1 MAHLSLLRP
10 QDPDDAPAFG
20 SASRF
25 GPFSRRSTLEDSNQF
40 PESNAD
46 DDAFD
51 LDGSRRG
58 ADESAGMSAPG
69 FRRLLSLA
77 RPDARWLTLG
87 LLSLFARLPFSLAA
101 PHFVSRAIGGAI
113 AGSAARAR
121 SAVTAFV
128 VAGVVN
134 AALDF
139 WNVFLFA
146 FVQNRVVRRL
156 RSTLFAKILRQEAG
170 FFDAN
175 QAGSLSSRLTSDCV
189 AIASDLSWV
198 FRNVAE
204 AAVRV
209 AGIAGYL
216 LFQNARLGLVA
227 CGATP
232 LVALVARLYGEW
244 MSANAS
250 ASQEALAAA
259 NAAALEAI
267 ANARTVKAFANEKYE
282 SRRYDRALARW
293 YALCTT
299 QAYVTGG
306 YYALVYSFCS
316 QLLVPAALLAYG
328 SELVLAGEMP
338 AERLVAAMLYQQQLQ
353 EYVGNLL
360 DAVTSMYKSSGAAS
374 AAFALIDRAPRVRAS
389 GNAVVADFSG
399 TVKLSGVHFSYPTRP
414 ERPVLRG
421 VTLKAMPGSVTALV
435 GASGSGK
442 STVFRLLLHAYEPE
456 LGAVTLDGVDVSMVS
471 ARWLHS
477 VIGVVGQE
485 PVLFAG
491 TVLDNITYSRRA
503 NEADRAEARA
513 AERGARRREQT
524 RGRRAFFSRRGD
536 GDRGASAE
544 EAFRY
549 GENAVSYGDDAYA
562 AEEEEAFFPGVSSPG
577 VSPSSSVAHLD
588 EDDERRRDRDRLRA
602 KPPDEAVM
610 RAASAANAHGFIS
623 AMPRGY
629 HTEVGEGGAQLSGG
643 QKQRVAIARAVL
655 QNPVVLLLDEA
666 TSSLDRQA
674 ETHVQAAL
682 DVVSRGRT
690 TLTIAHRLSAIRAAD
705 KIFVLRDG
713 AVAESGT
720 HESLSRAHAAGGAP
734 PGSYR
739 ALYRGHEA
747 ESGLYES
754 DDDESGEGE
763 Y

>member
-1 MAHLSLLRP
+1 M
-10 QDPDDAPAFG
+10 
-20 SASRF
+20 
-25 GPFSRRSTLEDSNQF
+25 
-40 PESNAD
+40 
-46 DDAFD
+46 
-51 LDGSRRG
+51 
-58 ADESAGMSAPG
+58 
-69 FRRLLSLA
+69 SLA

-244 MSANAS
+244 MSANAT

-513 AERGARRREQT
+513 AERVAIREQT

-549 GENAVSYGDDAYA
+549 GDDAEFRYGNDAYA
-562 AEEEEAFFPGVSSPG
+562 AEEEEAFF
-577 VSPSSSVAHLD
+577 PSSSVAHLD

-629 HTEVGEGGAQLSGG
+629 HTEVGEGGARLSGG
-643 QKQRVAIARAVL
+643 QKQRVAIARAIL

-720 HESLSRAHAAGGAP
+720 HESLSRAPPHAAGKLPP

-739 ALYRGHEA
+739 ALYRGREA

>member
-121 SAVTAFV
+121 AAVVAFV

-293 YALCTT
+293 YAC
-299 QAYVTGG
+299 
-306 YYALVYSFCS
+306 
-316 QLLVPAALLAYG
+316 LLY
-328 SELVLAGEMP
+328 
-338 AERLVAAMLYQQQLQ
+338 
-353 EYVGNLL
+353 
-360 DAVTSMYKSSGAAS
+360 T
-374 AAFALIDRAPRVRAS
+374 
-389 GNAVVADFSG
+389 
-399 TVKLSGVHFSYPTRP
+399 
-414 ERPVLRG
+414 
-421 VTLKAMPGSVTALV
+421 
-435 GASGSGK
+435 
-442 STVFRLLLHAYEPE
+442 
-456 LGAVTLDGVDVSMVS
+456 
-471 ARWLHS
+471 
-477 VIGVVGQE
+477 
-485 PVLFAG
+485 
-491 TVLDNITYSRRA
+491 
-503 NEADRAEARA
+503 
-513 AERGARRREQT
+513 
-524 RGRRAFFSRRGD
+524 
-536 GDRGASAE
+536 
-544 EAFRY
+544 
-549 GENAVSYGDDAYA
+549 
-562 AEEEEAFFPGVSSPG
+562 
-577 VSPSSSVAHLD
+577 SPSP
-588 EDDERRRDRDRLRA
+588 RD
-602 KPPDEAVM
+602 
-610 RAASAANAHGFIS
+610 
-623 AMPRGY
+623 
-629 HTEVGEGGAQLSGG
+629 
-643 QKQRVAIARAVL
+643 
-655 QNPVVLLLDEA
+655 
-666 TSSLDRQA
+666 
-674 ETHVQAAL
+674 
-682 DVVSRGRT
+682 
-690 TLTIAHRLSAIRAAD
+690 
-705 KIFVLRDG
+705 
-713 AVAESGT
+713 
-720 HESLSRAHAAGGAP
+720 
-734 PGSYR
+734 
-739 ALYRGHEA
+739 
-747 ESGLYES
+747 
-754 DDDESGEGE
+754 
-763 Y
+763 